1 MYEVDKTEMKKIA
14 PLFEGIQ
21 DSMVIA
27 CLQGY
32 MGKAYTRSS
41 DSMEAALIVSGEYSF
56 FAGDPESEDA
66 GHLIRNL
73 FLVNPSSYT
82 VAIFNDEDP
91 RWEKR
96 LMSVSENHPV
106 IVPRHGIVQKDYH
119 FDQTLLTKYIKR
131 LPEDVELISFDGNL
145 YRQAMGEEWSKEF
158 CEIFASEEEYLERG
172 FGFGV
177 VMDGKLVSG
186 ASTMTAYDG
195 GIEVQVATDEHYQ
208 GRGYAMACAA
218 ALILECAKRGIRPC
232 WDAANEASLHMALRL
247 GYEYQGI
254 YTTIQMSR
262 EE

>member
-1 MYEVDKTEMKKIA
+1 
-14 PLFEGIQ
+14 
-21 DSMVIA
+21 
-27 CLQGY
+27 
-32 MGKAYTRSS
+32 
-41 DSMEAALIVSGEYSF
+41 
-56 FAGDPESEDA
+56 
-66 GHLIRNL
+66 
-73 FLVNPSSYT
+73 
-82 VAIFNDEDP
+82 
-91 RWEKR
+91 
-96 LMSVSENHPV
+96 
-106 IVPRHGIVQKDYH
+106 
-119 FDQTLLTKYIKR
+119 
-131 LPEDVELISFDGNL
+131 
-145 YRQAMGEEWSKEF
+145 EEWSKEF

-177 VMDGKLVSG
+177 VKDGKLVSG

-262 EE
+262 NEQ